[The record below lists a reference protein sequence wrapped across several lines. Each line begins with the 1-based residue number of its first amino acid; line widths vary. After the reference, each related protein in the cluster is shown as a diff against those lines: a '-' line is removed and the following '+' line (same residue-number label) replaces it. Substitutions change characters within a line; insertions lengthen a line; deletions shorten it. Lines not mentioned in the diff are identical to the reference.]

1 MTFMPS
7 RKTFVIPKNHVPGS
21 LGLLFGEMEEVRR
34 LLLKEI
40 KGISQEILDYTPDI
54 NTFET
59 IGTMLFH
66 VADVENSWI
75 FEHVDGE
82 QLDYEKWKYAF
93 GIREKLDPPQLIGKS
108 INYYHDI
115 LNDVREKVRE
125 RLMDFNEG
133 DEKNITS
140 SSLGKTS
147 LGWAL
152 FHIHQHES
160 HHIGQISLIKR
171 LFKF

>member
-1 MTFMPS
+1 MIIRISYFDLIHSFNENFSGAFACNKGFKYPTRMTFMPS

-66 VADVENSWI
+66 VA
-75 FEHVDGE
+75 
-82 QLDYEKWKYAF
+82 
-93 GIREKLDPPQLIGKS
+93 
-108 INYYHDI
+108 
-115 LNDVREKVRE
+115 
-125 RLMDFNEG
+125 
-133 DEKNITS
+133 
-140 SSLGKTS
+140 
-147 LGWAL
+147 
-152 FHIHQHES
+152 
-160 HHIGQISLIKR
+160 
-171 LFKF
+171 